1 MIEVRN
7 LIKRFGDT
15 AALNGV
21 SFHAEK
27 GEVVGF
33 LGPNGAGKTTT
44 LRILATY
51 LAPDAG
57 TATVCGFDAARE
69 PMEVRRRI
77 GYLPEQPPLY
87 LDHTVDEYLRFC
99 AALRRLP
106 RPRRRR
112 AVDESVGRC
121 GLGEV
126 RHRLIGNLSRGYR
139 QRVGLA
145 QALVHDPEVLVL
157 DEPTGG
163 LAPQQIREIRH
174 LIRSLGSGRTVLLST
189 HILPEVAMACDR
201 AVIVHRGRVVAEAGV
216 EALGGSSGLEETF
229 LRLTAGDPEGAAP
242 TTGVA

>member
-7 LIKRFGDT
+7 VSKRFGDT
-15 AALNGV
+15 EALRGV
-21 SFHAEK
+21 SFAAAR

-51 LAPDAG
+51 LAPDG
-57 TATVCGFDAARE
+57 GSATVCGFDTAER

-87 LDHTVDEYLRFC
+87 LDHTVDEYLGFC
-99 AALRRLP
+99 AALRGLP
-106 RPRRRR
+106 RARRRS
-112 AVDESVGRC
+112 AVDGVVARC
-121 GLGEV
+121 GLGDV

-157 DEPTGG
+157 DEPTSG
-163 LAPQQIREIRH
+163 LDPNQIREIRN
-174 LIRSLGSGRTVLLST
+174 LIRSLGTGRTVLLST
-189 HILPEVAMACDR
+189 HILPEVAMTCSR
-201 AVIVHRGRVVAEAGV
+201 AVIIHRGRVVADDGI
-216 EALGGSSGLEETF
+216 EALGGPGGLEEAF
-229 LRLTAGDPEGAAP
+229 LRFTAGEAETAGAGEGPA
-242 TTGVA
+242 